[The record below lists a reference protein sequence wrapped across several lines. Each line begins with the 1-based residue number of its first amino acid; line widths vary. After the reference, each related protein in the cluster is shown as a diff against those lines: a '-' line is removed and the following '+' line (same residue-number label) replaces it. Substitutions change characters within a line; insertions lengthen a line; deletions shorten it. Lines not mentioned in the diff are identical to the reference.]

1 MFKFRKKQ
9 KPRMN
14 TNGHESEN
22 DAFPFQL
29 GVLEIEKHSNAKL
42 CNPQVVQHLP
52 TLHVC
57 NPINHLHINHNTPKS
72 DEIGNEQPNFVPFV

>member
-1 MFKFRKKQ
+1 MFKFRMKQ

-14 TNGHESEN
+14 TNRHESEN

-29 GVLEIEKHSNAKL
+29 GVLEIEKHSYAKL

-57 NPINHLHINHNTPKS
+57 YRINHLRINHNTPKS
-72 DEIGNEQPNFVPFV
+72 DEIRNEQNNFVPFV